1 MTIGEKIQLLRKQ
14 RGWSQEVLANQLSVS
29 RQALSK
35 WELGTS
41 VPDTVNL
48 HKLSKLFAV
57 SADYLLDDTIDTPE
71 TSSSQNSAVAAPFK
85 LSKRVIRLVDEKG
98 YVAFYILS
106 GASIPPLL
114 VLCFICYA
122 YLSALSMAAPLRE
135 LPLQA
140 FIVPVF
146 AGILGIFILIRAVI
160 FLLLAIRLKRLQQH
174 ER

>member
-1 MTIGEKIQLLRKQ
+1 MTIGQKIQFLRRQ
-14 RGWSQEVLANQLSVS
+14 RGWSQEKLADQLSVS

-48 HKLSKLFAV
+48 RKLSKLFVV

-71 TSSSQNSAVAAPFK
+71 DTKYQNSAIVTPFK
-85 LSKRVIRLVDEKG
+85 LSKRAIRLVDEKG

-106 GASIPPLL
+106 GASILPLL

-160 FLLLAIRLKRLQQH
+160 FLLLAIRLNRLQRH
-174 ER
+174 KR